1 MSQTYSP
8 RTPNHSDR
16 KTGTTIPM
24 LHDELVLTGA
34 QAKTLWELCTL
45 ATYHPSG
52 FTYTSEMEAVCELI
66 ADSAGS
72 ATDRAFCLTRAD
84 ERERAAIYGPARRAA
99 A

>member
-1 MSQTYSP
+1 MSKATN
-8 RTPNHSDR
+8 RANTNHSDR
-16 KTGTTIPM
+16 KTATVIPM
-24 LHDELVLTGA
+24 PQELVLTGA

-52 FTYTSEMEAVCELI
+52 FTYTREMEAVCELI

-72 ATDRAFCLTRAD
+72 ATDRAFCLARAD
-84 ERERAAIYGPARRAA
+84 ERERLVITRPARRAA